1 VGKNLAFSNYIGRKL
16 DSHAKNEIGSMLV
29 EVLVA
34 TTILLLVFSA
44 VVTQMGNLATTR
56 VRIESRDRAV
66 AYANTLHQVMAANG
80 CGFDVD
86 TVEETLFLDSGGNPV
101 SGNSDSFAG
110 SDQVA
115 LKGPWNRIQ
124 GCAFRALERVREA
137 GQPSGVHSYVDLNG
151 VVFLSNNSNG
161 TPSSTTITKDSA
173 EAFCKFYGDDD
184 SQYSSKACELGDQEF
199 THSMSTN
206 NEGVQTNYEISV
218 NFWFEL
224 VGGSNGISDAGI
236 NRKSTCNAIIGE
248 NRLPDTLARKVTVSF
263 PDGKG
268 GTETISMTKRENV
281 PVDSFQFASGTR
293 VGIAVD
299 SARQTSMY
307 PKPGSSNP
315 FKVTRMQAQND
326 ACIWFPYIARHTAGQ
341 EQPTFSIDGSGALEA
356 TLSDIPAL
364 GTGLL

>member
-1 VGKNLAFSNYIGRKL
+1 VGKVFGLSSFIGRKL
-16 DSHAKNEIGSMLV
+16 DKHAKNQVGSMLV

-34 TTILLLVFSA
+34 TTILLIVFAA
-44 VVTQMGNLATTR
+44 VVQQMGTLATTR
-56 VRIESRDRAV
+56 VRIETRDRAV
-66 AYANTLHQVMAANG
+66 SYANTLHQIMTANG

-86 TVEETLFLDSGGNPV
+86 TVEETLFLDADGNPI
-101 SGNSDSFAG
+101 SGNSDSFVG

-124 GCAFRALERVREA
+124 GCAFRALERVRET
-137 GQPSGVHSYVDLNG
+137 GQSTGVHSYVDLNG

-161 TPSSTTITKDSA
+161 SPSSETITKDSA

-184 SQYSSKACELGDQEF
+184 SQYSSKSCELGDQEF
-199 THSMSTN
+199 THAMSTN
-206 NEGVQTNYEISV
+206 DIGVQTNFEVTV
-218 NFWFEL
+218 NYWFEL
-224 VGGSNGISDAGI
+224 VGGSNGISDEGL
-236 NRKSTCNAIIGE
+236 NRKSTCTEIVSAQK
-248 NRLPDTLARKVTVSF
+248 LPDTLARKVTVTF

-293 VGIAVD
+293 VGVAID
-299 SARQTSMY
+299 SATQTSMY
-307 PKPGSSNP
+307 PKPGSSDP
-315 FKVTRMQAQND
+315 FKVTRTRAESNG
-326 ACIWFPYIARHTAGQ
+326 CIWFPYIARHSAGQ
-341 EQPTFSIDGSGALEA
+341 AQPTFSIDGTGAMEA